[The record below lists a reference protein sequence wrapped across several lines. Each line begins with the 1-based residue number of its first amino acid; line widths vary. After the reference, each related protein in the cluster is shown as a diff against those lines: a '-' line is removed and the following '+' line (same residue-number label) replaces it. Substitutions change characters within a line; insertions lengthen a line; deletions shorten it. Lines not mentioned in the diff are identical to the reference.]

1 MSSLGGGAAVPEGGM
16 EAAGGV
22 LPVPTRTP
30 LGEATV
36 PGLLRVGFRN

>member
-1 MSSLGGGAAVPEGGM
+1 MSSLSGGAAIPEGGM
-16 EAAGGV
+16 EAADGA
-22 LPVPTRTP
+22 LPVPTRIP